1 MGAASFHEAGAGA
14 CRPVLFMPS
23 MPSRSERVPLHR
35 RLTCWFASRLDR
47 PSRVAADGASPVA
60 RARPSRWLLTLSRW
74 AWRWTVLL
82 VLTLW
87 SIVLI
92 GWLTLHW
99 GILPHIDEWRPQIE
113 QRASRALGLPL
124 HIGHI
129 SVRSSGWVPALEL
142 RDVTLSDREGREAL
156 RLPRIS
162 AALSPKS
169 IFSLKLVF
177 SQLYIEGAELEV
189 RRDPQG
195 RLHVAG
201 LDMEAS
207 ARIDTG
213 SGDHSATDWLFSQ
226 PEFVLRHGT
235 LRWVDQQ
242 RGAPPLLLQDADLV
256 LRNGLRSHELRLD
269 GTPGS
274 GLGDRF
280 TLTGRFSQPLLARS
294 GDWAR
299 WSGTL
304 YAQLPA
310 VDMAALREHVTL
322 PFELQSGGGAARLWL
337 DIAKGQ
343 WRRATLDATLD
354 GVQLK
359 LAPALE
365 PLELAHLQGR
375 FEAERSSSNLR
386 VAAQDFAFATA
397 DGASWPASRFQL
409 ALTQRQALGRAT
421 LSDQP
426 VAGGDFSAD
435 RLDLALMAA
444 IAGRLPLPD
453 NVRRGL
459 AELAPSGVVQGL
471 TASWIGPTDAPA
483 HYRVKGRVAG
493 LSIASLAASEPEQV
507 GRPGW
512 RGADLEIDA
521 TETGGEGRLALA
533 NGALELPGVFE
544 DPLLPLDHF
553 SARLVWQVTPQHPQ
567 GRAPSSALPPLIDLR
582 VQDARFANA
591 DARGDLQLHWHT
603 GPGTGH
609 GKGGRYPGV
618 IDVTAHIDQGQ
629 AARVP
634 RYMPLG
640 LVHTRDYLAG
650 AIQSGT
656 VRQARLRLRGDLH
669 EFPFAHAGANVRDT
683 EFHVSTLADNLSFA
697 YVPPVLTG
705 GVARWPAFTNVHGEL
720 VFDRG
725 AMHIKDARARLFGIE
740 LRGVNG
746 EIADLM
752 HDPTLTIEGS
762 GRGPLADALRY
773 VASTPIEGWL
783 SHALKD
789 TTGNGAMDLQ
799 LALRTPLDDAQR
811 TTVKGAVTLAGNDVH
826 LRPDVPLLANAK
838 TRVDFSER
846 GFSLAPGTARALGG
860 ELSFE
865 GGMGGDG
872 AAPLR
877 ISVAGTAT
885 AEGLR
890 QASELGWVPRLAAVM
905 SGQAPY
911 KVQVGVPR
919 GHTELQIT
927 SPLTGMALD
936 LPPPLRKPAEA
947 SWPLRIQTQ
956 VQPLLAGV
964 PESAPARDTL
974 HVELGNVLQADYQ
987 RELAA
992 DGARVLRGSLALGEA
1007 ALPALP
1013 VNGTVAAALQVPQ
1026 LNVDAW
1032 TARLRGW
1039 LPDSRS
1045 GGERAAAAPPAE
1057 TREAEAL
1064 GYLPT
1069 DVNLRTGSLLVNGR
1083 RFASV
1088 NAAIQRRG
1096 SGEAEL
1102 WRATRQGDAAQGQV
1116 DYRPAGAG
1124 APWARWQ
1131 ARLARLS
1138 VPAPEVDPNAKPGA
1152 PDPAAEI
1159 AANATT
1165 PPALDVAV
1173 EEFEWR
1179 GRKLGKLE
1187 IEGRP
1192 TEGPVPR
1199 DWRLARLA
1207 LTSPEGRLAAS
1218 GQWAAPKRRMA
1229 LELKLDVSDAG
1240 ALLERFGMGRQVRSG
1255 HGRVLG
1261 QLAWTGSALVPDWPS
1276 LGGTGQ
1282 VSVDNGQFLKAEP
1295 GAARLLGVL
1304 SLQALPRRLTLDFRD
1319 VFQQGFA
1326 FDNFGGD
1333 VVLEQGVARTNNLR
1347 IRGVQAAVLIEGQA
1361 DLKRETQDLHMVV
1374 VPEINAGTASLAYA
1388 AINPAIGLGTFLA
1401 QLFLRKPL
1409 MQAGTREFKVA
1420 GSWSDPQVEPVER
1433 HLDAPLPDM
1442 DSAAASAPA
1451 APR

>member
-1 MGAASFHEAGAGA
+1 
-14 CRPVLFMPS
+14 

-35 RLTCWFASRLDR
+35 RLATRFTR
-47 PSRVAADGASPVA
+47 RVGTAVDKSFTAVWT
-60 RARPSRWLLTLSRW
+60 RPSRWLLTLSRW
-74 AWRWTVLL
+74 ALRWTVLL

-99 GILPHIDEWRPQIE
+99 GILPHIDDWRPQIE
-113 QRASRALGLPL
+113 ERASRALGLPL
-124 HIGHI
+124 RIGHI
-129 SVRSSGWVPALEL
+129 SVNSPGWVPALEL

-169 IFSLKLVF
+169 LFALRLVF
-177 SQLYIEGAELEV
+177 SQLYIEGAELEI
-189 RRDPQG
+189 RRDAQG

-201 LDMEAS
+201 LDMETS
-207 ARIDTG
+207 ARVDAG
-213 SGDHSATDWLFSQ
+213 SGDHSTMDWLLSQ

-242 RGAPPLLLQDADLV
+242 RAAPPLLLQDADLV
-256 LRNGLRSHELRLD
+256 LRNGLRSHDLRLD
-269 GTPGS
+269 GTPGA
-274 GLGDRF
+274 GLGERF
-280 TLTGRFSQPLLARS
+280 TISGRFTQPLLARS

-299 WSGTL
+299 WAGTV
-304 YAQLPA
+304 YAQLPS
-310 VDMAALREHVTL
+310 VDMARLREHVTL
-322 PFELQSGGGAARLWL
+322 PFELPSGNGAARLWL
-337 DIAKGQ
+337 DVAKGQ
-343 WRRATLDATLD
+343 WRHATLDATLD

-359 LAPALE
+359 LGPALE
-365 PLELAHLQGR
+365 PLELAHVQGR
-375 FEAERSSSNLR
+375 FEAERSSNKLR
-386 VAAQDFAFATA
+386 LAAQQFAFATA
-397 DGASWPASRFQL
+397 DGASWPASRFEL
-409 ALTQRQALGRAT
+409 ALTQRQVLSQPT

-426 VAGGDFSAD
+426 VAGGEFSAD

-444 IAGRLPLPD
+444 VAGRLPLPD

-471 TASWIGPTDAPA
+471 QASWIGPPEQPA
-483 HYRVKGRVAG
+483 HYRVKGKVSG
-493 LSIASLAASEPEQV
+493 LSIASLPAAEPQQV

-521 TETGGEGRLALA
+521 TEAGGEGRLVLA
-533 NGALELPGVFE
+533 KGALDLPGVFE

-553 SARLVWQVTPQHPQ
+553 SAKLVWQLTPQHPQ
-567 GRAPSSALPPLIDLR
+567 GRAPDSALPPMIDLR
-582 VQDARFANA
+582 VQEAKFANA

-603 GPGTGH
+603 GPGLAR

-618 IDVTAHIDQGQ
+618 IDVTAHIEQGL
-629 AARVP
+629 AARVQ
-634 RYMPLG
+634 RYMPQALA
-640 LVHTRDYLAG
+640 HTRDYLAG

-656 VRQARLRLRGDLH
+656 VRNARLRLRGDLQ
-669 EFPFAHAGANVRDT
+669 EFPFAHAGTNVRDT
-683 EFHVSTLADNLSFA
+683 EFHISTQAENLDFA

-705 GVARWPAFTNVHGEL
+705 GVARWPAFSNLSGEL

-725 AMHIKDARARLFGIE
+725 AMHIKDARARLWGIE
-740 LRGVNG
+740 LKGVNG
-746 EIADLM
+746 QIANLL
-752 HDPTLTIEGS
+752 HEPTLEIEGG

-773 VASTPIEGWL
+773 VTSTPIDGWL

-799 LALRTPLDDAQR
+799 LALRIPLNDAQH
-811 TTVKGAVTLAGNDVH
+811 TVVKGAVTLAGNDVH
-826 LRPDVPLLANAK
+826 LRPDVPLLANAR
-838 TRVDFSER
+838 TRVDFTQR

-865 GGMGGDG
+865 GGMGGEA

-877 ISVAGTAT
+877 VAVQGTAT

-890 QASELGWVPRLAAVM
+890 QASELGWVPRLAAAM

-911 KVQVGVPR
+911 KLQIAVPR

-936 LPPPLRKPAEA
+936 LPPPFRKPAEA
-947 SWPLRIQTQ
+947 NWPLRIQTL
-956 VQPLLAGV
+956 VQPLAAGS
-964 PESAPARDTL
+964 PEPATARDTL
-974 HVELGNVLQADYQ
+974 HVELGSVLQADFQ
-987 RELAA
+987 RELTA
-992 DGARVLRGSLALGEA
+992 DGARVLRGTLAAGEA
-1007 ALPALP
+1007 ALPAMP
-1013 VNGTVAAALQVPQ
+1013 AAGTVTAALQVPL

-1032 TARLRGW
+1032 SARLRNWSPEARAGSE
-1039 LPDSRS
+1039 SRA
-1045 GGERAAAAPPAE
+1045 GAPAAE
-1057 TREAEAL
+1057 TVSPEAL

-1069 DVNLRTGSLLVNGR
+1069 ELALRAGAVVHEGR

-1088 NAAIQRRG
+1088 NAAVQRRG
-1096 SGEAEL
+1096 SGDSET
-1102 WRATRQGDAAQGQV
+1102 WHATIQGDAAQGQV
-1116 DYRPAGAG
+1116 DWRPAGAG
-1124 APWARWQ
+1124 APWARLQ

-1138 VPAPEVDPNAKPGA
+1138 VPAPEVDPAAKPGA
-1152 PDPAAEI
+1152 AEAAAEAA

-1173 EEFEWR
+1173 EELEWR
-1179 GRKLGKLE
+1179 GRKLGKFE

-1192 TEGPVPR
+1192 ADGPAPR

-1207 LTSPEGRLAAS
+1207 LSSPEGRLAAS
-1218 GQWAAPKRRMA
+1218 GQWAAPRRRMA
-1229 LELKLDVSDAG
+1229 LDLKLDVSDAG
-1240 ALLERFGMGRQVRSG
+1240 GMLERYGLGKQVRAG
-1255 HGRVLG
+1255 HGRVQG
-1261 QLAWTGSALVPDWPS
+1261 QLAWTGSALVPDWAS

-1282 VSVDNGQFLKAEP
+1282 ISIDNGQFLRAEP

-1319 VFQQGFA
+1319 VFQQGFG

-1333 VVLEQGVARTNNLR
+1333 VVLEQGIARTNNLR

-1409 MQAGTREFKVA
+1409 MQAGTREFRVL
-1420 GSWSDPQVEPVER
+1420 GSWSDPQVDPIAR
-1433 HLDAPLPDM
+1433 HPDAPLPDIE
-1442 DSAAASAPA
+1442 SAAASAPA